1 MPECEGRASSANLPT
16 ILFVDDEP
24 GLRALALE
32 MLCDNGFKAFTAGD
46 GLEAL
51 EQLGANPDID
61 VLISDIRM
69 PRMGGEELLA
79 IAQARNPA
87 LKVALLT
94 GFADDAFTLLDQQQW
109 PIFLKP
115 FDIERLPALALQ
127 VAQGPEA
134 VKRGRSA
141 GMTSPVGKVRPLPRR

>member
-1 MPECEGRASSANLPT
+1 MGAAKMIERDTNTLERCRPA

-24 GLRALALE
+24 GLRTLALE
-32 MLCDNGFKAFTAGD
+32 ILHETGFEAIAAGD
-46 GLEAL
+46 GVEAL
-51 EQLGANPDID
+51 EQLRANPHID

-79 IAQARNPA
+79 IAQARHPS

-94 GFADDAFTLLDQQQW
+94 GFGDDAFALIDQDQW

-115 FDIERLPALALQ
+115 FDIERLPALALEI
-127 VAQGPEA
+127 AKGPQA
-134 VKRGRSA
+134 MKRALS
-141 GMTSPVGKVRPLPRR
+141 S